1 MSGWKELRSLTDWI
15 SIPIPD
21 SSAKVDAIRLAVGSD
36 GSSSLLVRFPAGW
49 TREVSGFYECAEEFV
64 VLEGEL
70 RLSDFVYV
78 SGDHGWVPARGARG
92 LTHSPIKTY
101 ALAHFFGIPKW
112 INDKAAR
119 FDSSATRRHH
129 NCQIGDLVR
138 GDVVDSTPGS
148 TYFRGAGESVTNETG
163 GEVITVDGLWSE
175 LLPGEI
181 VTLPANAFVR
191 SN

>member
-1 MSGWKELRSLTDWI
+1 VSGWKELRSLTDWI

-21 SSAKVDAIRLAVGSD
+21 SSAKADAIRLAVGSD

-49 TREVSGFYECAEEFV
+49 TREVEGFYECAEEFV

-92 LTHSPIKTY
+92 LTHAPVTTY
-101 ALAHFFGIPKW
+101 AIAHFFGFPKW
-112 INDKAAR
+112 INDKAAEFNR
-119 FDSSATRRHH
+119 SETKQHRK
-129 NCQIGDLVR
+129 CQIGDLVR
-138 GDVVDSTPGS
+138 GDVGDGTPGS
-148 TYFRGAGESVTNETG
+148 TYFRGAGGRVASETG